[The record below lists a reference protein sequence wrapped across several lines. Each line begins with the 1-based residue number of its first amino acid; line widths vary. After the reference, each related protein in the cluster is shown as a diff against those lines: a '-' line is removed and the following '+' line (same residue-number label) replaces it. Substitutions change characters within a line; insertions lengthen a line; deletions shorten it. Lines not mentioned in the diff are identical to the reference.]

1 MKRLDEGKTSLVDF
15 MRSIRCLRHH
25 TTKTHEYFPEQ
36 LAGFNSHKRSRQVDH
51 REKANR
57 EEQSPIRSA
66 N

>member
-15 MRSIRCLRHH
+15 MRSIRGLRHH
-25 TTKTHEYFPEQ
+25 TAKTHDYFPEQ
-36 LAGFNSHKRSRQVDH
+36 LAGFSSHKLNRQVEH
-51 REKANR
+51 REKTKR